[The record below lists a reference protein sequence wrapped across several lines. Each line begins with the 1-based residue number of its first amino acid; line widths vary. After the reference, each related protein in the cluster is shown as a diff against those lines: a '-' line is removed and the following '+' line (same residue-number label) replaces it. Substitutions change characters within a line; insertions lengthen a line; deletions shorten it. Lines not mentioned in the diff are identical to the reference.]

1 LFWNETC
8 SDVARYLRSNNYICA
23 IKKATMHKVVFLIFS
38 LVSTFQIFAQVGSI
52 RGFVYEES
60 SGEPAMFSN
69 VVLDGTKIGTVTDA
83 NGFFNLSQVPV
94 GTYTIN
100 VSYIGFDAISSSVEV
115 VPNKINNEKFY
126 LKESSIQLNTIQL
139 SAERQEAKTS
149 VNTSVVKLTSKS
161 LKKLP
166 SIGGEPDI
174 AQFLQVIPGVVF
186 TGDQGGQLYIR
197 GGAPIHNAVLLDGM
211 ILYNAFHSIGLFS
224 VFDTDVIKTADVYT
238 GGFSAEYGGR
248 ISSVVDIKTRDGNKK
263 RLTGKV
269 AASTFGAKL
278 LLEGPL
284 FKQKEN
290 GAGSSFI
297 LSAKTS
303 YIDQT
308 SQSIYSYIGDEGLP
322 YSFMDIYGKVSFSGS
337 NGSKIN
343 LFGFNYG
350 DDVAYTSL
358 TNFNWKSTGFG
369 SNFVLIPSGSTMLV
383 EGNFAYSNYNTEQSN
398 PSTRPKKSS
407 IGGFNMGLDFTSFLS
422 GDNQMKYGLEVL
434 GFSNSLSFYNPSN
447 IELAHNDNT
456 TEFAVFAKYKHVG
469 TRLLFEPS
477 IRYHSYTSLG
487 ESSLEPRFGLK
498 YNITER
504 LRLKSSAGL
513 FSQNLVAVTTGREV
527 VNLFQGFISSTT
539 NLPANLNGE
548 ERTSYLQK
556 AKHLIVGLELD
567 LNEKWTVN
575 IEGYVKDFGQLINL
589 NRNKIYEDD
598 TQNDAIADELK
609 KDFVVESGLAK
620 GIDFL
625 IKYNDQTT
633 SLWMVYS
640 LGKVTKT
647 DAFETYAPHFDR
659 RHNLNIVASRIFGKD
674 KSWTFDMRWNYGSGF
689 PFTET
694 QGYYENVNFED
705 GINTDITQSN
715 GDLGIYYADY
725 NRGQMPDYHR
735 LDVSIKKKIV
745 FSKNSIMETTL
756 SISNLYDR
764 ANIFYYD
771 QLTDS
776 RINQLPF
783 MPSIGANW
791 QF

>member
-1 LFWNETC
+1 
-8 SDVARYLRSNNYICA
+8 
-23 IKKATMHKVVFLIFS
+23 MHKVVFLIFS

>member
-115 VPNKINNEKFY
+115 IPNKINNEKFY

-303 YIDQT
+303 YIDKT

-322 YSFMDIYGKVSFSGS
+322 YSFLDIYGKVSFSGS

-350 DDVAYTSL
+350 DDVAYSSL

-422 GDNQMKYGLEVL
+422 GDNQMKYGLELL

-477 IRYHSYTSLG
+477 FRYHSYTSLG

-598 TQNDAIADELK
+598 TQNDEIADELK

-625 IKYNDQTT
+625 IKYNNQTT

-694 QGYYENVNFED
+694 QGYYENINFED

-735 LDVSIKKKIV
+735 LDVSIKKKIT

-756 SISNLYDR
+756 GISNLYDR

>member
-1 LFWNETC
+1 
-8 SDVARYLRSNNYICA
+8 
-23 IKKATMHKVVFLIFS
+23 MHKAVFLIFS

-115 VPNKINNEKFY
+115 ISNKINNEKFY

-322 YSFMDIYGKVSFSGS
+322 YSFLDIYGKVSFSGS

-350 DDVAYTSL
+350 DDVAYSSL

-398 PSTRPKKSS
+398 PSTRPKKSA

-434 GFSNSLSFYNPSN
+434 GFSNSLSFFNPSN

-609 KDFVVESGLAK
+609 KDFVVESGLAR

-659 RHNLNIVASRIFGKD
+659 RHNFNIVASRIFGED

-694 QGYYENVNFED
+694 QGYYENINFED

-735 LDVSIKKKIV
+735 LDVSIKKKIT

-756 SISNLYDR
+756 GISNLYDR

>member
-1 LFWNETC
+1 
-8 SDVARYLRSNNYICA
+8 
-23 IKKATMHKVVFLIFS
+23 MHKVVFLIFS

-477 IRYHSYTSLG
+477 FRYHSYTSLG

-539 NLPANLNGE
+539 NLPSNLNGE

-694 QGYYENVNFED
+694 QGYYENINFED

-735 LDVSIKKKIV
+735 LDVSIKKKIT

-756 SISNLYDR
+756 GISNLYDR

>member
-1 LFWNETC
+1 
-8 SDVARYLRSNNYICA
+8 
-23 IKKATMHKVVFLIFS
+23 MHKVVFLIFS

-115 VPNKINNEKFY
+115 IPNKINNEKFY

-598 TQNDAIADELK
+598 TQNDEIADELK

>member
-1 LFWNETC
+1 
-8 SDVARYLRSNNYICA
+8 
-23 IKKATMHKVVFLIFS
+23 MHKVVFLIFS

-94 GTYTIN
+94 GTYTIH
-100 VSYIGFDAISSSVEV
+100 VSYIGFDAISSSIEV
-115 VPNKINNEKFY
+115 TPNSIINEKFY

-166 SIGGEPDI
+166 SIGGDPDI

-269 AASTFGAKL
+269 AASTFGGKL

-322 YSFMDIYGKVSFSGS
+322 YRFLDIYGKVSFSGS

-350 DDVAYTSL
+350 DDVAYSSL
-358 TNFNWKSTGFG
+358 TNFNWKSSGFG

-398 PSTRPKKSS
+398 PTTRPKKSS

-434 GFSNSLSFYNPSN
+434 GFSNSLSFFNPSN

-477 IRYHSYTSLG
+477 FRYHAYASLG

-513 FSQNLVAVTTGREV
+513 FSQNLIAVTTGREV

-548 ERTSYLQK
+548 KRTSYLQR
-556 AKHLIVGLELD
+556 AKHFIIGLELD
-567 LNEKWTVN
+567 LNQKWTVN
-575 IEGYVKDFGQLINL
+575 IEGYLKDFGQLINL
-589 NRNKIYEDD
+589 NRNKIYEDNA
-598 TQNDAIADELK
+598 QNDEIADELK

-625 IKYNDQTT
+625 IKYNDQRS

-659 RHNLNIVASRIFGKD
+659 RHNLNIVASRVFGKD

-694 QGYYENVNFED
+694 QGYYENINFED

-735 LDVSIKKKIV
+735 LDVSIKKKIT

-756 SISNLYDR
+756 GISNIYDR

>member
-1 LFWNETC
+1 
-8 SDVARYLRSNNYICA
+8 
-23 IKKATMHKVVFLIFS
+23 MHKVVFLIFS

-94 GTYTIN
+94 GTYTIK

-115 VPNKINNEKFY
+115 IPNKINNEKFY

-269 AASTFGAKL
+269 AASTFGGKL

-308 SQSIYSYIGDEGLP
+308 SQSIYAYIGDEGLP
-322 YSFMDIYGKVSFSGS
+322 YSFLDVYGKVSFSGS

-383 EGNFAYSNYNTEQSN
+383 EGNFAYSNYKTEQSN
-398 PSTRPKKSS
+398 PSTRPKKSA

-434 GFSNSLSFYNPSN
+434 GFSNSLSFFNPSN

-477 IRYHSYTSLG
+477 IRHHSYTSLG

-598 TQNDAIADELK
+598 IQNDAIADELK

-625 IKYNDQTT
+625 IKYNDQMT

-659 RHNLNIVASRIFGKD
+659 RHNFNIVASRVFGED

-694 QGYYENVNFED
+694 QGYYENINFED

-735 LDVSIKKKIV
+735 LDVSIKKKIT
-745 FSKNSIMETTL
+745 FSKNSIIETTL

>member
-1 LFWNETC
+1 
-8 SDVARYLRSNNYICA
+8 
-23 IKKATMHKVVFLIFS
+23 MHKVVFLIFS

-100 VSYIGFDAISSSVEV
+100 VSYIGFDPIFSSVEV
-115 VPNKINNEKFY
+115 IPNKINNEKFY

-197 GGAPIHNAVLLDGM
+197 GGAPIHNVVLLDGM

-269 AASTFGAKL
+269 AASTFGGKL

-322 YSFMDIYGKVSFSGS
+322 YSFLDIYGKVSFSGS

-422 GDNQMKYGLEVL
+422 GDNQMKYGFEVL

-598 TQNDAIADELK
+598 TQNDEIADELK

-694 QGYYENVNFED
+694 QGYYENINFED

-715 GDLGIYYADY
+715 GDIGIHYADY

-735 LDVSIKKKIV
+735 LDVSIKKKIT

>member
-1 LFWNETC
+1 
-8 SDVARYLRSNNYICA
+8 
-23 IKKATMHKVVFLIFS
+23 MHKVVFLIFS

-139 SAERQEAKTS
+139 SAERQESKTS

-322 YSFMDIYGKVSFSGS
+322 YSFLDIYGKVSFSGS

-350 DDVAYTSL
+350 DDVAYSSL

-477 IRYHSYTSLG
+477 FRYHSYTSLG

-694 QGYYENVNFED
+694 QGYYENINFED

-756 SISNLYDR
+756 GISNLYDR

>member
-1 LFWNETC
+1 
-8 SDVARYLRSNNYICA
+8 
-23 IKKATMHKVVFLIFS
+23 MHKVVFLIFS

-598 TQNDAIADELK
+598 TQNDEIADELK

-640 LGKVTKT
+640 LGKVTKK

-694 QGYYENVNFED
+694 QGYYENINFED

>member
-1 LFWNETC
+1 
-8 SDVARYLRSNNYICA
+8 
-23 IKKATMHKVVFLIFS
+23 MHKVVFLIFS

-115 VPNKINNEKFY
+115 IPNKINNEKFY

-269 AASTFGAKL
+269 AASTFGGKL

-322 YSFMDIYGKVSFSGS
+322 YSFLDIYGKVSFSGS

-383 EGNFAYSNYNTEQSN
+383 EGNFAYSNYKTEQSN
-398 PSTRPKKSS
+398 PSTRPKKSA

-434 GFSNSLSFYNPSN
+434 GFSNSLSFFNPSN

-625 IKYNDQTT
+625 IKYNDQRT

-659 RHNLNIVASRIFGKD
+659 RHNFNIVASRIFGED

-694 QGYYENVNFED
+694 QGYYENINFED

-735 LDVSIKKKIV
+735 LDVSIKKKIT
-745 FSKNSIMETTL
+745 FSKNSIIETTL

-783 MPSIGANW
+783 MPSIGVNW

>member
-1 LFWNETC
+1 
-8 SDVARYLRSNNYICA
+8 
-23 IKKATMHKVVFLIFS
+23 MHKAVFLIFS

-322 YSFMDIYGKVSFSGS
+322 YSFLDIYGKVSFSGS

-350 DDVAYTSL
+350 DDVAYSSL

-398 PSTRPKKSS
+398 PSTRPKKSA

-434 GFSNSLSFYNPSN
+434 GFSNSLSFFNPSN

-609 KDFVVESGLAK
+609 KDFVVESGLAR

-659 RHNLNIVASRIFGKD
+659 RHNFNIVASRIFGED

-694 QGYYENVNFED
+694 QGYYENINFED

-735 LDVSIKKKIV
+735 LDVSIKKKIT

-756 SISNLYDR
+756 GISNLYDR

>member
-1 LFWNETC
+1 
-8 SDVARYLRSNNYICA
+8 
-23 IKKATMHKVVFLIFS
+23 MHKVVFLIFS

-115 VPNKINNEKFY
+115 IPNKINNEKFY

-598 TQNDAIADELK
+598 TQNDEIADELK

-625 IKYNDQTT
+625 IKYNNQTT

>member
-1 LFWNETC
+1 
-8 SDVARYLRSNNYICA
+8 
-23 IKKATMHKVVFLIFS
+23 MHKVVFLIFS

-322 YSFMDIYGKVSFSGS
+322 YSFLDIYGKVSFSGS

-398 PSTRPKKSS
+398 PSTRPKKSA

-434 GFSNSLSFYNPSN
+434 GFSNSLSFFNPSN

-609 KDFVVESGLAK
+609 KDFVVESGLAR

-659 RHNLNIVASRIFGKD
+659 RHNFNIVASRIFGED

-694 QGYYENVNFED
+694 QGYYENINFED
-705 GINTDITQSN
+705 GINSDITQSN

-735 LDVSIKKKIV
+735 LDVSIKKKIT

-756 SISNLYDR
+756 GISNLYDR

>member
-1 LFWNETC
+1 
-8 SDVARYLRSNNYICA
+8 
-23 IKKATMHKVVFLIFS
+23 MHKVVLLIFS

-115 VPNKINNEKFY
+115 IPNKINNEKFY

-161 LKKLP
+161 LNKLP

-269 AASTFGAKL
+269 AASTFGGKL

-322 YSFMDIYGKVSFSGS
+322 YSFLDIYGKVSFSGS

-598 TQNDAIADELK
+598 TQNDEIADELK

-659 RHNLNIVASRIFGKD
+659 RHNLNIVASRIFGED

-694 QGYYENVNFED
+694 QGYYENINFED
-705 GINTDITQSN
+705 GINTDITESN
-715 GDLGIYYADY
+715 GDIGIHYADY
-725 NRGQMPDYHR
+725 NRGQMHTY
-735 LDVSIKKKIV
+735 
-745 FSKNSIMETTL
+745 
-756 SISNLYDR
+756 ISVRFCYICIDT
-764 ANIFYYD
+764 I
-771 QLTDS
+771 
-776 RINQLPF
+776 
-783 MPSIGANW
+783 
-791 QF
+791 

>member
-1 LFWNETC
+1 
-8 SDVARYLRSNNYICA
+8 
-23 IKKATMHKVVFLIFS
+23 MHKVVFLIFS

-115 VPNKINNEKFY
+115 IPNKINNEKFY

-322 YSFMDIYGKVSFSGS
+322 YSFLDIYGKVSFSGS

-350 DDVAYTSL
+350 DDVAYSSL

-422 GDNQMKYGLEVL
+422 GDNQMKYGLELL

-548 ERTSYLQK
+548 ERTSYLQR

-598 TQNDAIADELK
+598 TQNDEIADELK

-625 IKYNDQTT
+625 IKYNNQTT

-694 QGYYENVNFED
+694 QGYYENINFED

>member
-1 LFWNETC
+1 
-8 SDVARYLRSNNYICA
+8 
-23 IKKATMHKVVFLIFS
+23 MHKVVFLIFS

-115 VPNKINNEKFY
+115 IPNKINNEKFY

-322 YSFMDIYGKVSFSGS
+322 YSFLDIYGKVSFSGS

-350 DDVAYTSL
+350 DDVAYSSL

-422 GDNQMKYGLEVL
+422 GDNQMKYGLELL

-477 IRYHSYTSLG
+477 FRYHSYTSLG

-598 TQNDAIADELK
+598 TQNDEIADELK

-625 IKYNDQTT
+625 IKYNNQTT

-694 QGYYENVNFED
+694 QGYYENINFED

-735 LDVSIKKKIV
+735 LDVSIKKKIT

-756 SISNLYDR
+756 GISNLYDR

>member
-1 LFWNETC
+1 
-8 SDVARYLRSNNYICA
+8 
-23 IKKATMHKVVFLIFS
+23 MHKVVLLIFS

-115 VPNKINNEKFY
+115 IPNKINNEKFY

-269 AASTFGAKL
+269 AASTFGGKL

-322 YSFMDIYGKVSFSGS
+322 YSFLDIYGKVSFSGS

-598 TQNDAIADELK
+598 TQNDEIADELK

-625 IKYNDQTT
+625 IKYNDQKT
-633 SLWMVYS
+633 SIWMVYS

-659 RHNLNIVASRIFGKD
+659 RHNLNIVASRIFGED

-694 QGYYENVNFED
+694 QGYYENINFED
-705 GINTDITQSN
+705 GINTDITESN
-715 GDLGIYYADY
+715 GDIGIHYADY

-735 LDVSIKKKIV
+735 LDVSIKKKIT

>member
-1 LFWNETC
+1 
-8 SDVARYLRSNNYICA
+8 
-23 IKKATMHKVVFLIFS
+23 MHKVVFLIFS

-115 VPNKINNEKFY
+115 IPNKINNEKFY

-322 YSFMDIYGKVSFSGS
+322 YSFLDIYGKVSFSGS

-350 DDVAYTSL
+350 DDVAYSSL

>member
-1 LFWNETC
+1 
-8 SDVARYLRSNNYICA
+8 
-23 IKKATMHKVVFLIFS
+23 MHKVVFLIFS

-100 VSYIGFDAISSSVEV
+100 VSYIGFDPIFSSVEV
-115 VPNKINNEKFY
+115 IPNKINNEKFY

-197 GGAPIHNAVLLDGM
+197 GGAPIHNVVLLDGM

-269 AASTFGAKL
+269 AASTFGGKL

-322 YSFMDIYGKVSFSGS
+322 YSFLDIYGKVSFSGS

-422 GDNQMKYGLEVL
+422 GDNQMKYGFEVL

-659 RHNLNIVASRIFGKD
+659 RHNLNIVASRIFGED

-694 QGYYENVNFED
+694 QGYYENINFED

-715 GDLGIYYADY
+715 GDIGIHYADY

-735 LDVSIKKKIV
+735 LDVSIKKKIT

>member
-1 LFWNETC
+1 
-8 SDVARYLRSNNYICA
+8 
-23 IKKATMHKVVFLIFS
+23 MHKVVFLIFS

-115 VPNKINNEKFY
+115 IPNKINNEKFY

-269 AASTFGAKL
+269 AASTFGGKL

-322 YSFMDIYGKVSFSGS
+322 YSFLDIYGKVSFSGS

-659 RHNLNIVASRIFGKD
+659 RHNLNIVASRIFGED

-694 QGYYENVNFED
+694 QGYYENINFED
-705 GINTDITQSN
+705 GINTDITESN
-715 GDLGIYYADY
+715 GDIGIHYADY

-735 LDVSIKKKIV
+735 LDVSIKKKIT

>member
-1 LFWNETC
+1 
-8 SDVARYLRSNNYICA
+8 
-23 IKKATMHKVVFLIFS
+23 MHKVVFLIFS

-126 LKESSIQLNTIQL
+126 LKESSIQLNTVQL

-609 KDFVVESGLAK
+609 KDFVVESGLAR

>member
-1 LFWNETC
+1 
-8 SDVARYLRSNNYICA
+8 
-23 IKKATMHKVVFLIFS
+23 MHKVVFLIFS

-284 FKQKEN
+284 FKQNEN

-322 YSFMDIYGKVSFSGS
+322 YSFLDIYGKVSFSGS

-350 DDVAYTSL
+350 DDVAYSSL

-383 EGNFAYSNYNTEQSN
+383 EGNFAYSNYKTEQSN

-407 IGGFNMGLDFTSFLS
+407 IGGFNMGLDFTSFLL

-609 KDFVVESGLAK
+609 KDFVVESGLAR

-625 IKYNDQTT
+625 IKYNNQTT

-659 RHNLNIVASRIFGKD
+659 RHNFNIVASRIFGED

-694 QGYYENVNFED
+694 QGYYENINFEE

-735 LDVSIKKKIV
+735 LDVSIKKKIT

-756 SISNLYDR
+756 GISNLYDR

>member
-1 LFWNETC
+1 
-8 SDVARYLRSNNYICA
+8 
-23 IKKATMHKVVFLIFS
+23 MHKAVFLIFS

-115 VPNKINNEKFY
+115 ISNKINNEKFY

-322 YSFMDIYGKVSFSGS
+322 YSFLDIYGKVSFSGS

-350 DDVAYTSL
+350 DDVAYSSL

-383 EGNFAYSNYNTEQSN
+383 EGNFAYSNYKTEQSN
-398 PSTRPKKSS
+398 PSTRPKKSA

-434 GFSNSLSFYNPSN
+434 GFSNSLSFFNPSN

-609 KDFVVESGLAK
+609 KDFVVESGLAR

-659 RHNLNIVASRIFGKD
+659 RHNFNIVASRIFGED

-694 QGYYENVNFED
+694 QGYYENINFED

-735 LDVSIKKKIV
+735 LDVSIKKKIT

-756 SISNLYDR
+756 GISNLYDR

>member
-1 LFWNETC
+1 
-8 SDVARYLRSNNYICA
+8 
-23 IKKATMHKVVFLIFS
+23 MHKVVFLIFS

-115 VPNKINNEKFY
+115 IPNKINNEKFY

-303 YIDQT
+303 YIDKT

-322 YSFMDIYGKVSFSGS
+322 YSFLDIYGKVSFSGS

-350 DDVAYTSL
+350 DDVAYSSL

-422 GDNQMKYGLEVL
+422 GDNQMKYGLELL

-477 IRYHSYTSLG
+477 FRYHSYTSLG

-598 TQNDAIADELK
+598 TQNDEIADELK

-694 QGYYENVNFED
+694 QGYYENINFED

-715 GDLGIYYADY
+715 GDIGIHYADY

-735 LDVSIKKKIV
+735 LDVSIKKKIT

-756 SISNLYDR
+756 GISNLYDR

>member
-1 LFWNETC
+1 
-8 SDVARYLRSNNYICA
+8 
-23 IKKATMHKVVFLIFS
+23 MHKVVFLIFS

-322 YSFMDIYGKVSFSGS
+322 YSFLDIYGKVSFSGS

-350 DDVAYTSL
+350 DDVAYSSL

-398 PSTRPKKSS
+398 PSTRPKKSA

-434 GFSNSLSFYNPSN
+434 GFSNSLSFFNPSN

-609 KDFVVESGLAK
+609 KDFVVESGLAR

-625 IKYNDQTT
+625 IKYNNQTT

-659 RHNLNIVASRIFGKD
+659 RHNFNIVASRIFGED

-694 QGYYENVNFED
+694 QGYYENINFED

-735 LDVSIKKKIV
+735 LDVSIKKKIT
-745 FSKNSIMETTL
+745 FSKNSIIETTL